1 MDDKSATDQQSL
13 QSGVSLNT
21 SPGSNPQNYLL
32 AAVNQ
37 AAKSTNPIVSPTSQE
52 RYSSSSATDPSVTS
66 KSSHWDKPA
75 SAKQPQT
82 NESLVDLLDFI
93 HMKEFKGSRVFLDQ
107 HRGRHA
113 SCTGARP
120 FL

>member
-66 KSSHWDKPA
+66 KVHTGINLLLLNNHRLTSHWWIFW
-75 SAKQPQT
+75 T
-82 NESLVDLLDFI
+82 LF
-93 HMKEFKGSRVFLDQ
+93 
-107 HRGRHA
+107 
-113 SCTGARP
+113 T
-120 FL
+120 